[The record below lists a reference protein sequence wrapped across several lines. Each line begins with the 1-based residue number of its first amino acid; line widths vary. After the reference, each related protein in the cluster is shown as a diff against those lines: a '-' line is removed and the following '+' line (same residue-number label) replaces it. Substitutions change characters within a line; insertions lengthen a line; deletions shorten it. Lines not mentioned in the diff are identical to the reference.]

1 MFSMK
6 HGWFERGFICQIW
19 SEKYIQML
27 NIRNTS
33 LRSTKLLTLYKSIN
47 MSIQTANIKNPN
59 IMPLKQLHL
68 HTAKCVRPNQD
79 PY

>member
-1 MFSMK
+1 
-6 HGWFERGFICQIW
+6 
-19 SEKYIQML
+19 
-27 NIRNTS
+27 
-33 LRSTKLLTLYKSIN
+33 

-59 IMPLKQLHL
+59 AMPLKQLHL